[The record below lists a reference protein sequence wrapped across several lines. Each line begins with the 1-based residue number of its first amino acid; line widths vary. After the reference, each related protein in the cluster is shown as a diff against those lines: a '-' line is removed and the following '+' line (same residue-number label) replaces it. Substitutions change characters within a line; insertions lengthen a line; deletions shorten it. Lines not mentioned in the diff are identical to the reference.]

1 MHRTQVGHIQYIN
14 TYPLFY
20 NLMKERGTLPFNLV
34 SDIPSRLNAM
44 MREGELD
51 ASFISSF
58 EYAAASENY
67 LIQPDICLASTG
79 YVNSVLLISTRDI
92 EDLDGA
98 DIGLS
103 NASATSS
110 NLIRI
115 LLKEFYGFSNTFHY
129 ISYREKFHVSLKN
142 HDAILIIGDE
152 ALQFNDH
159 ATCKVYDIGQLWTEK
174 TGFPIVFALF
184 VINTRSAKT
193 CKKELDLL
201 FAKINESHTLFKEH
215 PEVIA
220 QFAREHSELSI
231 NYMDY
236 YSNLTYTFTDELK
249 EALVYYYRMLEKC
262 SIIKD
267 SVQLRFY

>member
-20 NLMKERGTLPFNLV
+20 TLMKEREALPFNLI

-44 MREGELD
+44 MRKGELD

-58 EYAAASENY
+58 EYAAAEKY
-67 LIQPDICLASTG
+67 LIHPDICLASTG
-79 YVNSVLLISTRDI
+79 YVNSVLLISNRDI
-92 EDLDGA
+92 QNLDGA

-115 LLKEFYGFSNTFHY
+115 LLREFYGFSNTFNY

-152 ALQFNDH
+152 ALQFNDNG
-159 ATCKVYDIGQLWTEK
+159 TYKVYDIGQLWTEK

-184 VINTRSAKT
+184 VINTRSATT

-201 FAKINESHTLFKEH
+201 FAKINESHALFKEH

-220 QFAREHSELSI
+220 QFAREHSDLSI

-262 SIIKD
+262 SIIEE

>member
-1 MHRTQVGHIQYIN
+1 MHRTKVGHIQYIN

-20 NLMKERGTLPFNLV
+20 TLMKERESLSFNLI

-58 EYAAASENY
+58 EYAAASEKY
-67 LIQPDICLASTG
+67 LIQPDFCLASTG

-92 EDLDGA
+92 KNLDGA

-115 LLKEFYGFSNTFHY
+115 LLKEFYGFSNTFNY
-129 ISYREKFHVSLKN
+129 ISYREKSQVSLKN

-152 ALQFNDH
+152 ALQFNDNG
-159 ATCKVYDIGQLWTEK
+159 TYKVYDIGQLWTEK

-184 VINTRSAKT
+184 VINSRSATT

-201 FAKINESHTLFKEH
+201 FAKINESHALFKAH

-220 QFAREHSELSI
+220 RFARKHSDLSI

-249 EALVYYYRMLEKC
+249 EALVYYYRMLAKC
-262 SIIKD
+262 SLIKD
-267 SVQLRFY
+267 GVELRFY

>member
-1 MHRTQVGHIQYIN
+1 MNKAQIGHIQYIN

-20 NLMKERGTLPFNLV
+20 TLMKERETLPFNLI
-34 SDIPSRLNAM
+34 SDIPARLNEM
-44 MREGELD
+44 MRKGELD

-58 EYAAASENY
+58 EYAAADQY

-92 EDLDGA
+92 KDLDGA

-115 LLKEFYGFSNTFHY
+115 LLQEFYGFSNTFHY
-129 ISYREKFHVSLKN
+129 IPYQEKFHLSLKN

-152 ALQFNDH
+152 ALQFTDNGSY
-159 ATCKVYDIGQLWTEK
+159 KKYDIGQLWTEK
-174 TGFPIVFALF
+174 TGYPIVFALLA
-184 VINTRSAKT
+184 ISIQSAKT
-193 CKKELDLL
+193 CKKALDFLL
-201 FAKINESHTLFKEH
+201 AKINESQTIFKEQ

-220 QFAREHSELSI
+220 RYAQSHSELSI
-231 NYMDY
+231 NYLDY
-236 YSNLTYTFTDELK
+236 FSNLTYTFTDELK
-249 EALVYYYRMLEKC
+249 EALLYYYRMLEKC

-267 SVQLRFY
+267 TVKLRFY